1 LLLRGIQGRSSDK
14 ANSNWAALGQIF
26 KKVKILYKQLAQV
39 AQEGQQ
45 NHLIIASSNQFTTKE
60 YENHQLATVYKEIM
74 EDILDSN
81 FVEFRSGRRG
91 SLRELR
97 YIYGKSTSQNKKITA
112 QAYSTELNDAFAFL
126 VG

>member
-1 LLLRGIQGRSSDK
+1 M
-14 ANSNWAALGQIF
+14 ALDQIF

-60 YENHQLATVYKEIM
+60 YENHQLAIVYKEIM
-74 EDILDSN
+74 EEILDSN

-97 YIYGKSTSQNKKITA
+97 YIHGKSASQSKKISA
-112 QAYSTELNDAFAFL
+112 QAYSNELNDAFAFL